1 MKRGQQRWTY
11 IYRNIGMT
19 ELDLDE
25 KRTATLLNSSVS
37 LFAMVLDLDE
47 KRTAT
52 TLLCLYCFS
61 CIKLDLDEKRTATWY
76 PPWITAFKWVR
87 PRWKEDSNSTSTGIH
102 LGLLPLEL
110 DLNEKRTATWTKAS
124 SARRWRLLDLDEKRT
139 ATYFTWGKAGSVLSC

>member
-1 MKRGQQRWTY
+1 
-11 IYRNIGMT
+11 MT

-76 PPWITAFKWVR
+76 PPWITAFK
-87 PRWKEDSNSTSTGIH
+87 
-102 LGLLPLEL
+102 
-110 DLNEKRTATWTKAS
+110 
-124 SARRWRLLDLDEKRT
+124 
-139 ATYFTWGKAGSVLSC
+139 